1 MNTEGYTAINIAS
14 YHILEKRCDLN
25 TIFFPLYCK
34 HSDSNSKNLHPAFY
48 RSFTPDRID
57 EKYRSLVRNNS
68 CQKTIYSRSSR
79 EELANEC
86 QVGCSNFT
94 MTDKNP
100 KYWMDD
106 KMFLFYPEW
115 NEAIKLISLD
125 DFRVMSAEKESI
137 LWLPVIVLYKTQ
149 EEDPIP

>member
-25 TIFFPLYCK
+25 TIFFLSTVNTPTATRKICIP
-34 HSDSNSKNLHPAFY
+34 H
-48 RSFTPDRID
+48 FTKASPDRID
-57 EKYRSLVRNNS
+57 KKHRSLIRNNS

-94 MTDKNP
+94 MTGKNP